1 MAHDNIDLSTL
12 TKNELLV
19 FEALKESDGPMKA
32 YDVLDVLKSHGVRAP
47 MTVYRALEGLEE
59 KGIVHKLDALNAFV
73 LCSHDHPHQVQS
85 FLVCSEC
92 GMVQEI
98 SPELREAPQ
107 VEDKILGVVRATG
120 FQMREARLEIKGVCQ
135 NCTDQQNAHSTAAE

>member
-1 MAHDNIDLSTL
+1 MATAALANTDL
-12 TKNELLV
+12 TKNETLV
-19 FEALKESDGPMKA
+19 FEALKGSTGPMKA
-32 YDVLDVLKSHGVRAP
+32 YDVLDRLKDHGVRAP
-47 MTVYRALEGLEE
+47 MTVYRALEGLEA

-98 SPELREAPQ
+98 SPELQEASP
-107 VEDKILGVVRATG
+107 VEDKILGVVRASG
-120 FQMREARLEIKGVCQ
+120 FQMREARLEMKGLCKDCA
-135 NCTDQQNAHSTAAE
+135 NK